1 MHLRKKRLVLF
12 NNWVYTYSMAII
24 NLTKENFDEVVLKS
38 SKPVMVDF
46 FTQWCGDCKRISP
59 AVDMI
64 SDKRSESLIVGK
76 VDCEAEVELKEKYE
90 VMAYP
95 TLYVFK
101 NGEHGEKL
109 IEPHSKAEIDEWLD
123 KQI

>member
-1 MHLRKKRLVLF
+1 MLF
-12 NNWVYTYSMAII
+12 DISVYNINMAII
-24 NLTKENFDEVVLKS
+24 NLTKENFEEVVLKS

-64 SDKRSESLIVGK
+64 SDKRIDTLVVGK
-76 VDCEAEVELKEKYE
+76 VDCEAEAELKEKYE

-95 TLYVFK
+95 TLLVFK
-101 NGEHGEKL
+101 NGQHGDRL
-109 IEPHSKAEIDEWLD
+109 IEPPSKAQIDEWLD
-123 KQI
+123 KQL